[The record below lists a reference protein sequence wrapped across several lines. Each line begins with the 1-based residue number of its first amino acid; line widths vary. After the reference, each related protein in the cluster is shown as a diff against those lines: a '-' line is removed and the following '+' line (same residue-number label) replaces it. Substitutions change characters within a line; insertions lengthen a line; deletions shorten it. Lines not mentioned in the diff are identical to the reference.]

1 MLQYIEKMKTKKHY
15 ILYIFLKIENT
26 RHKIYNKCVLL
37 SKKGE
42 KMKRAKGTGT
52 VIKVKRNLHKPYLA
66 RITEQT
72 YKDENGKNHEIKKS
86 LGYFKTQKEAQQ
98 ALEDYIKNKEQG
110 ITTLSK
116 LKFIE
121 VWQKWENEKQLDNL
135 SDSTYKG
142 YKYTLDKIPEDIKQK
157 QFNLITFD
165 ELQEIINKQKE
176 NNRNY
181 DSLRK
186 IKNVLSQVYEFA
198 IIRDIVNKNLAKKLN
213 IGHSRRKGQA
223 LILDDKEIKQV
234 KELIEKEQNINTR
247 LTAQIIYM
255 LILNGCRISEFLD
268 LKIKNINLKER
279 YIKIENAKTE
289 AGDRLI
295 PIHQGVINIYQELY
309 DPENEYFLINPNTNK
324 KFSYAN
330 FRDSYFD
337 QFRSLLNWNEEITPH
352 NMRKTFSSLLKRFNA
367 DPTYQKLILGHEG
380 ALDLTEKTY
389 TAVSFDKLEE
399 TVNLIDLNIVLK

>member
-1 MLQYIEKMKTKKHY
+1 
-15 ILYIFLKIENT
+15 
-26 RHKIYNKCVLL
+26 
-37 SKKGE
+37 
-42 KMKRAKGTGT
+42 MKRAKGTGT
-52 VIKVKRNLHKPYLA
+52 VVKVKRNLHKPYLA

-72 YKDENGKNHEIKKS
+72 YKDENGKNHEIKKC

-98 ALEDYIKNKEQG
+98 ALEDYVKNKEQG

-116 LKFIE
+116 LKFVE
-121 VWQKWENEKQLDNL
+121 VWDKWENEKQLDNL

-142 YKYTLDKIPEDIKQK
+142 YKYTLDKIPENIKQK

-165 ELQEIINKQKE
+165 ELQEVINTLKE
-176 NNRNY
+176 KGINY

-198 IIRDIVNKNLAKKLN
+198 IIRDIISKNLAKKLN

-223 LILDDKEIKQV
+223 LILEDKQIKEIKH
-234 KELIEKEQNINTR
+234 LIEVEQNPSTK

-255 LILNGCRISEFLD
+255 LIFNGCRISEFLD
-268 LKIKNINLKER
+268 LKTKNVNLKER

-295 PIHQGVINIYQELY
+295 PIHTGLLNLYQEFY
-309 DPENEYFLINPNTNK
+309 NPENEYFLINHNNNK
-324 KFSYAN
+324 KFTYAN

-337 QFRSLLNWNEEITPH
+337 QLKSLLNWDEEITPH
-352 NMRKTFSSLLKRFNA
+352 NMRKTFSSFLKRFNA
-367 DPTYQKLILGHEG
+367 DPMYQKLILGHTG
-380 ALDLTEKTY
+380 ALDLTEKVY
-389 TAVSFDKLEE
+389 TSVKFDKLEE